1 MPAKK
6 APAKFKHK
14 EYSRLKPKRNPTLRL
29 FQKDGET
36 FGTVDEISFVA
47 IPDVLLAAI
56 ALSDGKNTVSDIS
69 FHLVKN
75 TAMTKDEMLSRL
87 SSVFE
92 IMEKNKFVLFK

>member
-6 APAKFKHK
+6 APKTFKHK
-14 EYSRLKPKRNPTLRL
+14 DYSALKPKRNQTLRL

-56 ALSDGKNTVSDIS
+56 ALSDGKNSVSDIA

-87 SSVFE
+87 SSAFE
-92 IMEKNKFVLFK
+92 IMEKNKFVFFK